1 MSEVIAE
8 NILVRQMNQI
18 SSDST
23 VRAES
28 PLHHADLKSIAEQG
42 NPDAGITLQEHT
54 FLDHLVI
61 RGDAADAALKA
72 GLESVAGLAL
82 PATLQSAEK
91 GDTVIRWL
99 SPDEWLITTAHGA
112 GFELEQ
118 KLREAIDSHIA
129 IVNVSGGQTLLTISG
144 KDAEEMLRKTTPYDI
159 HISNMPVGKVV
170 TSLFGKA
177 QAVIRR
183 TGEQEFEVVIR
194 RSFADY
200 CWLWLQDACAE
211 FGFTVKA

>member
-8 NILVRQMNQI
+8 NTIVRQMNQI
-18 SSDST
+18 PADSS

-28 PLHHADLKSIAEQG
+28 SLYHADLATLAEKGPQDG
-42 NPDAGITLQEHT
+42 GITVQEIAL
-54 FLDHLVI
+54 LDHLVI
-61 RGDAADAALKA
+61 RGNATDASLKA

-82 PATLQSAEK
+82 PGNLQSAEND
-91 GDTVIRWL
+91 GMVIRWV
-99 SPDEWLITTAHGA
+99 SPDEWLVTAPHGG

-129 IVNVSGGQTLLTISG
+129 IVNVSGGQTLLTVEG
-144 KDAEEMLRKTTPYDI
+144 ADVEEMLKKCTPYDI
-159 HISNMPVGKVV
+159 HISNMQVGKVV

-183 TGEQEFEVVIR
+183 TGEQQFELIIR
-194 RSFADY
+194 RSFSDY
-200 CWLWLQDACAE
+200 CWIWLQDACGE
-211 FGFTVKA
+211 FGLVVKG

>member
-1 MSEVIAE
+1 MSEANSQSV
-8 NILVRQMNQI
+8 VQMNQLPTG
-18 SSDST
+18 SS

-28 PLHHADLKSIAEQG
+28 PLYHADLGSIAEH
-42 NPDAGITLQEHT
+42 DSAEAGITLQELAL
-54 FLDHLVI
+54 LDHLVI
-61 RGDAADAALKA
+61 RGNAEDAALKA

-82 PATLQSAEK
+82 PSNLQSTEN
-91 GDTVIRWL
+91 GDTTIRWI
-99 SPDEWLITTAHGA
+99 SPDEWLVTTPHGA

-129 IVNVSGGQTLLTISG
+129 IVNVSGGQTLLNVSG
-144 KDAEEMLRKTTPYDI
+144 PDAEAMLRKCTPYDI

-183 TGEQEFEVVIR
+183 TGEQEFELIIR

-200 CWLWLQDACAE
+200 CWLWLQDACGE
-211 FGFTVKA
+211 FGFRVKV

>member
-8 NILVRQMNQI
+8 NTIVRQMNQVPTDA
-18 SSDST
+18 S

-28 PLHHADLKSIAEQG
+28 PLFHADLKSIAEQG
-42 NPDAGITLQEHT
+42 NTDAGITLQELAL
-54 FLDHLVI
+54 LDHLVI
-61 RGDAADAALKA
+61 RGNAADTSLIA
-72 GLESVAGLAL
+72 GLQSVAGLAL
-82 PATLQSAEK
+82 PGNLQSAEN
-91 GDTVIRWL
+91 GDTVIRWI
-99 SPDEWLITTAHGA
+99 SPDEWLITTAPGT
-112 GFELEQ
+112 GFEMEQ
-118 KLREAIDSHIA
+118 KLRDAIDSHIA
-129 IVNVSGGQTLLTISG
+129 IVNVSGGQTLLNISG

-183 TGEQEFEVVIR
+183 TGEQEFEVIIR

-200 CWLWLQDACAE
+200 CWLWLQDACGE